1 MTAPRLPLTLA
12 AAVVVAA
19 FGALVLLLVP
29 NPGSNA
35 PAAHAATIA
44 PAPVAVAVHAG
55 GTGVSSTLDASTRTP
70 ADEAFLADLFEGA
83 ATDLPAQQLDD
94 LVAIGH
100 RICDLGQ
107 PRAEWLA
114 SLTAPG
120 PHAYTADEAGK
131 ILDTAHAAY
140 CPESAQTVT
149 VSTPAPASAAPARP
163 SAAPQVTTAS
173 APAAVPSTAAA
184 PSTTVDEP
192 VQEQLPEEQIGGA
205 RCGDTDEVIVALDAD
220 GTPICG

>member
-1 MTAPRLPLTLA
+1 VSVRLVLA
-12 AAVVVAA
+12 FAAVALGFAA
-19 FGALVLLLVP
+19 LASLLMP
-29 NPGSNA
+29 NPAAHAAPLAVVA
-35 PAAHAATIA
+35 PAAHA
-44 PAPVAVAVHAG
+44 G
-55 GTGVSSTLDASTRTP
+55 GTAVSSTLDETD
-70 ADEAFLADLFEGA
+70 ADAAFLADLFDGQ
-83 ATDLPAQQLDD
+83 ATEVSAQQLDD